1 MKKHLFYASLFLAAL
16 SSCSKDDD
24 RVSAPAGEVNND
36 LEEIKLAVTGA
47 EAFNVQTRGTGVVG
61 GLGTQEDPNNWNG
74 QTLYV
79 LMTDSG
85 TVNKITSDDPDVGY
99 EYTNMPTEILWNVA
113 VKAPETGASGYVTGD
128 GETQPHYYYPVK
140 GNYDFYGYHVDD
152 AAFTETTTTTGEGD
166 AAQTTTTKT
175 ASELK
180 VAGND
185 LTLDVTIDGSQDLLV
200 AKADWATDVKGATG
214 EFYPNAGGYKYGAYA
229 ARRGVQPTLNFKH
242 LLTQLQFSVENE
254 SQANA
259 ITVTSINVTS
269 KYTATMTVA
278 GENFGTIAWNP
289 TTAKLEV
296 QDKKEM
302 VDDEENEGQLKE
314 VETETMNAL
323 DPVELAANSVSTE
336 IGNLL
341 VAASGED
348 APITMYEGEITLQQ
362 TLDATLADGSLG
374 TDVVVTQTVP
384 FKIALP
390 ATSVHPNFLAGHAY
404 NVKIYVYGLSL
415 IKVTADLTA
424 WENGG
429 GFEVTPEDQVNTG
442 ESATFTPTEDD
453 LHNAWIFESTKLFN
467 TLTGEKSFGEKSDT
481 LLAYLASGYQISND
495 AITRAA
501 SVYTFEKFIN
511 ENKAEEFKM
520 TYFID
525 NGFTNENDEVTIE
538 STISAKIAWE
548 GLNITKSYP
557 VTDQASFEANLPE
570 SYKATHPW
578 NALREDGTVSDTQ
591 STLPWLVVEFDEAW
605 ANTLAITVEGPNA
618 FKKEISYPTVVKKV
632 SLLTLDDD
640 ELGTELVP
648 GTWTVTVNNSVA
660 TIEIPAPTTDEPEV
674 EEGENT
680 EVPAE

>member
-99 EYTNMPTEILWNVA
+99 KYTNMPTEILWNVA

-166 AAQTTTTKT
+166 AAQTTTTTT

-180 VAGND
+180 VVGND
-185 LTLDVTIDGSQDLLV
+185 LTLDVTINGSQDLLV
-200 AKADWATDVKGATG
+200 AKADWATDVEGATG

-278 GENFGTIAWNP
+278 GENFGTIAWKEA
-289 TTAKLEV
+289 TKKLEV

-302 VDDEENEGQLKE
+302 VDDEENVGELKE
-314 VETETMNAL
+314 VKTETMNAL
-323 DPVELAANSVSTE
+323 DPVVLAANSKSTE

-362 TLDATLADGSLG
+362 TLAATLADGTL
-374 TDVVVTQTVP
+374 DEKVLVTQTVP
-384 FKIALP
+384 FQIALP

-404 NVKIYVYGLSL
+404 SVKIYVYGLSL
-415 IKVTADLTA
+415 IKVKADLTA
-424 WENGG
+424 WRDGG

-442 ESATFTPTEDD
+442 ENATFKPTPTDID
-453 LHNAWIFESTKLFN
+453 NAYIYESIKLYN
-467 TLTGEKSFGEKSDT
+467 TLTGTKSFGEKSDT
-481 LLAYLASGYQISND
+481 LLAYLASGYSVAKQT
-495 AITRAA
+495 ITRTGESFVYDATTYGEIDFAPYADEEGNVSITTTLTAKNTWAA
-501 SVYTFEKFIN
+501 KDLI
-511 ENKAEEFKM
+511 KAAWLVK
-520 TYFID
+520 
-525 NGFTNENDEVTIE
+525 DEATH
-538 STISAKIAWE
+538 
-548 GLNITKSYP
+548 NM
-557 VTDQASFEANLPE
+557 LPE
-570 SYKATHPW
+570 SYLKDHPYTEEFT
-578 NALREDGTVSDTQ
+578 AP
-591 STLPWLVVEFDEAW
+591 TLPWLAVVFEDAIY
-605 ANTLAITVEGPNA
+605 ADILAITVESPDGS
-618 FKKEISYPTVVKKV
+618 KKEISYPDVKKKV
-632 SLLTLDDD
+632 SLLTLNAE
-640 ELGTELVP
+640 ELGTELVA
-648 GTWTVTVNNSVA
+648 GTWKVTVNKSEVE
-660 TIEIPAPTTDEPEV
+660 IEIPAPATDESEGEG
-674 EEGENT
+674 EEENT
-680 EVPAE
+680 EVPEA

>member
-99 EYTNMPTEILWNVA
+99 KYTNMPTEILWNVA

-166 AAQTTTTKT
+166 AAQTTTTTT

-180 VAGND
+180 VVGND

-200 AKADWATDVKGATG
+200 AKADWATDLGTKGS

-254 SQANA
+254 SQENA

-269 KYTATMTVA
+269 KNTATMIVA

-289 TTAKLEV
+289 TTAKLKV
-296 QDKKEM
+296 QQKAAAG
-302 VDDEENEGQLKE
+302 EEPKAME
-314 VETETMNAL
+314 AL
-323 DPVELAANSVSTE
+323 EPVTLEKNSVEKT

-374 TDVVVTQTVP
+374 TGVVVEQTVP

-424 WENGG
+424 WRDGG

-442 ESATFTPTEDD
+442 ENATFKPTATDID
-453 LHNAWIFESTKLFN
+453 NAFKYESIKLYN
-467 TLTGEKSFGEKSDT
+467 TLTGTKSFGEKSDT
-481 LLAYLASGYQISND
+481 LLAYLASGYSVAKQT
-495 AITRAA
+495 ITRAGGSFVYDA
-501 SVYTFEKFIN
+501 TTYGEIDFAPYADKEGNVSVTTTLIAKNTWAAKDLI
-511 ENKAEEFKM
+511 KAAWLVK
-520 TYFID
+520 
-525 NGFTNENDEVTIE
+525 DEATH
-538 STISAKIAWE
+538 
-548 GLNITKSYP
+548 NM
-557 VTDQASFEANLPE
+557 LPE
-570 SYKATHPW
+570 SYLKDHPYTEEFT
-578 NALREDGTVSDTQ
+578 AP
-591 STLPWLVVEFDEAW
+591 TLPWLAVVFEDAIY
-605 ANTLAITVEGPNA
+605 ADILAITVESPDGS
-618 FKKEISYPTVVKKV
+618 KKEISYPDVKKKV
-632 SLLTLDDD
+632 SLLTLNAE
-640 ELGTELVP
+640 ELGTELVA
-648 GTWTVTVNNSVA
+648 GTWKITVNNSVA

-674 EEGENT
+674 EGGEENT
-680 EVPAE
+680 EVPEA